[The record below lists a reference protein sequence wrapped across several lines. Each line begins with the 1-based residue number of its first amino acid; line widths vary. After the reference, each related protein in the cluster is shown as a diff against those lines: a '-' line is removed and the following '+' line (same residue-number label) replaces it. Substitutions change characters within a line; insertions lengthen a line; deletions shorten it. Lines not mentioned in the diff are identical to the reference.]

1 MARFL
6 KIGMVNF
13 VLLGFLLFMS
23 NFISIATLRIYEWL
37 KPSQYATA
45 HLLPNY
51 AGVAWAQKHFAEF
64 QQLSAEYEAYYG
76 WRFLPF
82 QGETINL
89 DQDGF
94 RHSFRSSEA
103 APHRTI
109 AFFGGSTVFGPGA
122 LDDQTI
128 PSYFVK
134 MNPDYEAFN
143 FGQHGFVAHQEFN
156 LFLKRYYEGFRP
168 NVVIFYDGIND
179 VGNCERDLDAY
190 SHHREPLIRR
200 TMKESGAEHPESFA
214 FLLLPTKNLIE
225 KLGRVWANRTSASF
239 YDCDSDRAKAE
250 SIARVLLSDWVMV
263 KNIVESY
270 GGVFLAILQP
280 SAYLSVTRKEHFAID
295 SEETRQFEVVYP
307 IVVNMLHNEF
317 SELDDDFVDLQRVLD
332 VDEYVYYDPRH
343 LSPKGN
349 EIIAGY
355 VSEAVAER
363 TRCPAGGCADRTVR
377 VGGAVL
383 GQAVGGE

>member
-1 MARFL
+1 
-6 KIGMVNF
+6 MVNF
-13 VLLGFLLFMS
+13 VLLGFLLSIS
-23 NFISIATLRIYEWL
+23 NFTSIAIPRIYEWL
-37 KPSQYATA
+37 KTSQYATA

-51 AGVAWAQKHFAEF
+51 QGVAWAPKHFAEF

-82 QGETINL
+82 RGETIDL

-94 RHSFRSSEA
+94 RRTFKSGQA

-143 FGQHGFVAHQEFN
+143 FGQHGFVAHQELN

-168 NVVIFYDGIND
+168 DVVIFYDGIND
-179 VGNCERDLDAY
+179 VGNCARDLDAY
-190 SHHREPLIRR
+190 SHHREPWIRR
-200 TMKESGAEHPESFA
+200 TMKESGTEHPESFA

-225 KLGRVWANRTSASF
+225 KLGRVWASRTSTSF

-270 GGVFLAILQP
+270 GGTFLAILQP

-295 SEETRQFEVVYP
+295 PEETRQFEVVYP
-307 IVVNMLHNEF
+307 IVVNMVQEEF
-317 SELDDDFVDLQRVLD
+317 GELRDNFVDLQRVLD
-332 VDEYVYYDPRH
+332 VDDYVFYDPRH
-343 LSPKGN
+343 LSPNGN

-355 VSEAVAER
+355 MSEAVAAR
-363 TRCPAGGCADRTVR
+363 TRCPDGSCLDRTVT
-377 VGGAVL
+377 VGDAAL
-383 GQAVGGE
+383 GQALGE